1 MKELHDSAPARNKFL
16 RCASCGGTFTAQR
29 SSARFCS
36 TRCRMAAHSAIK
48 SAQGIAGANRF
59 SVIGNPRIVADA
71 RRPGMWRLQLA
82 DGTLT
87 DLVNLTRA
95 RDALASLAA
104 ARRSQGRASGV
115 LGAALDRLAAETE
128 RAN

>member
-1 MKELHDSAPARNKFL
+1 
-16 RCASCGGTFTAQR
+16 
-29 SSARFCS
+29 
-36 TRCRMAAHSAIK
+36 
-48 SAQGIAGANRF
+48 
-59 SVIGNPRIVADA
+59 
-71 RRPGMWRLQLA
+71 MWRLQLA

-104 ARRSQGRASGV
+104 ARRSKGRASGV
-115 LGAALDRLAAETE
+115 LGAALDRLAAEAE